1 VIIIPRS
8 FATESVEQ
16 RKRSRQMN
24 TRVARHPAQRACLA
38 FLCAVA
44 LVALPAPAYGARPP
58 EEDCKKGAAMF
69 ELAPW
74 LALGGG
80 VRRERD
86 GHQRALGTVAM
97 DAAVTIPVFT
107 NLRVGAWASPGTVN
121 FSSFDV
127 VGGGR
132 IELQTNE
139 LAGQYSNLF
148 KVSGRWSLILDG
160 GVGKRFGPSGNR
172 GEFFVARIAAGFTAP
187 NLLYNLYQRA
197 ENCRCEGGPIE
208 EESPGVCRPNRGV
221 IAGARPYVMLH
232 RAFDA
237 SRTEV
242 TAGLEFE
249 VIGAGWWLLGG
260 L

>member
-1 VIIIPRS
+1 
-8 FATESVEQ
+8 
-16 RKRSRQMN
+16 MN
-24 TRVARHPAQRACLA
+24 TRVARHPVQRACLA

-44 LVALPAPAYGARPP
+44 LVSLPARASTPPPPPP
-58 EEDCKKGAAMF
+58 EDDCKKGAALF
-69 ELAPW
+69 EIAPW

-86 GHQRALGTVAM
+86 GHQRALGTIAI

-139 LAGQYSNLF
+139 LAGEYSKLF
-148 KVSGRWSLILDG
+148 QVSGRWSLILDG

-172 GEFFVARIAAGFTAP
+172 GEFFVARIAFGFTAP
-187 NLLYNLYQRA
+187 NLLYHLYQRA
-197 ENCRCEGGPIE
+197 EDCRCEGGPNE
-208 EESPGVCRPNRGV
+208 GAPGVCRPNRGV
-221 IAGARPYVMLH
+221 ISGARPYVMLH

-242 TAGLEFE
+242 TAGIAFE
-249 VIGAGWWLLGG
+249 VIGAGWWVLAG